1 MMETVDLG
9 TKFLVAG
16 KKDRVLHVR
25 IDRAEKRNALTQGM
39 YRGLER
45 AAIIAADDAELDALC
60 IRGTDDVFAV
70 GGDMSGEGVEEADL
84 AAELDPTE
92 HFPFRHFEQ
101 CRKVVVAAVNGLC
114 HAGGLNLVM
123 FSDVKRSTSPSP
135 A

>member
-1 MMETVDLG
+1 METVDLG

-39 YRGLER
+39 YRGLKR
-45 AAIIAADDAELDALC
+45 AAIIDADD
-60 IRGTDDVFAV
+60 
-70 GGDMSGEGVEEADL
+70 
-84 AAELDPTE
+84 AELDPTE